1 MKSYTSAWTLV
12 VTVVAAMLLMGG
24 AIVTAPKDVRAS
36 ERSQVRLG
44 LSPGQPVLLADQVQ
58 RTWVKI
64 SLEGLPLG
72 GGAERVPLN
81 VALVLDRSGSMG
93 GEKLRQAREAA
104 LTALDYLHADD
115 LFSLVTYDS
124 NVRVLVPATRV
135 GDRYELRRAI
145 ESIRAGGNTALFA
158 GVSKGVAEVRKFLD
172 DNHVNRVILLSDGLA
187 NVGPSSPDELGRLG
201 RRLGREGISV
211 TTIGLGLGYNEDLM
225 VQLAGNSDGNHV
237 FVEHA
242 SDLARIFRSEFGEL
256 STVVAQDLNVIIQCE
271 PGVRPLRLLG
281 REGEIR
287 GQRVAVRLN
296 QLYALQ
302 EKYLTLEVEVDP
314 TAAGRVRALASVD
327 LVWDDLGSR
336 RQERSRAAA
345 TVQFSVREQEVV
357 AAERADVMVSVS
369 EQKAAA
375 VANKAVQLRDAGEG
389 DKAEALLKDSAMEL
403 EQEALRYDSPALR
416 SLSKKAQ
423 VSSGS
428 IKSDRDWSR
437 NRKELRSQQYKLE
450 RQQSY

>member
-1 MKSYTSAWTLV
+1 MNTCKR
-12 VTVVAAMLLMGG
+12 LLNRTIG
-24 AIVTAPKDVRAS
+24 AVLVTALIAAAAVAGPLHAGAS
-36 ERSQVRLG
+36 ERAQVRLA
-44 LSPGQPVLLADQVQ
+44 LSPGQPVLLADRVQ

-124 NVRVLVPATRV
+124 DVRVLVPATRV

-172 DNHVNRVILLSDGLA
+172 DKHVNRVILLSDGLA

-237 FVEHA
+237 FVEQA

-256 STVVAQDLNVIIQCE
+256 STVVAQDLNVIIRCE

-281 REGEIR
+281 RDGEIR
-287 GQRVAVRLN
+287 GQRVEVRLN

-314 TAAGRVRALASVD
+314 TSADHKRSLATVE
-327 LVWDDLGSR
+327 LGWNDLGSH

-345 TVQFSVREQEVV
+345 EVGFSAREAEVV
-357 AAERADVMVSVS
+357 AAEVADVMVSVS
-369 EQKAAA
+369 EQKAA
-375 VANKAVQLRDAGEG
+375 VAAKQAVQLRDAGER
-389 DKAEALLKDSAMEL
+389 DKAEALLKDSATVL
-403 EQEALRYDSPALR
+403 EQEARRYDSPALR

-423 VSSGS
+423 ASSGS

-437 NRKELRSQQYKLE
+437 NRKQLRSEQYKLE

>member
-1 MKSYTSAWTLV
+1 MNTRKRLLNISAGMLATAVLIGAA
-12 VTVVAAMLLMGG
+12 VTT
-24 AIVTAPKDVRAS
+24 VTMNAGAS
-36 ERSQVRLG
+36 ERTQVRLG
-44 LSPGQPVLLADQVQ
+44 LSPGQPVLLADRVQ

-64 SLEGLPLG
+64 SLEGLPLS

-104 LTALDYLHADD
+104 LIALDYLQADD

-124 NVRVLVPATRV
+124 DVRVLVPATRV

-158 GVSKGVAEVRKFLD
+158 GVSKGVSEVRKFLD
-172 DNHVNRVILLSDGLA
+172 DHHVNRVILLSDGLA
-187 NVGPSSPDELGRLG
+187 NVGPSSPQELGRLG

-237 FVEHA
+237 FVEQA

-256 STVVAQDLNVIIQCE
+256 GTVVAQDLTVIIRCE

-287 GQRVAVRLN
+287 GQRVEVRLN

-314 TAAGRVRALASVD
+314 TAAGRQRALATVE
-327 LVWDDLGSR
+327 LAWNDLGSH

-345 TVQFSVREQEVV
+345 AVEFSVREDEVDDAVV
-357 AAERADVMVSVS
+357 AEVMVSVS

-375 VANKAVQLRDAGEG
+375 ASKEAVQLRDAGQR
-389 DKAEALLKDSAMEL
+389 DKAEALLKDSAVEL
-403 EQEALRYDSPALR
+403 EREARRYDSPALR
-416 SLSKKAQ
+416 SLSKKAK

-437 NRKELRSQQYKLE
+437 NRKRLRSEQYKLE

>member
-1 MKSYTSAWTLV
+1 MNTRKRLLSMAAGV
-12 VTVVAAMLLMGG
+12 VVVAALVG
-24 AIVTAPKDVRAS
+24 AAVTSAPLQARAS
-36 ERSQVRLG
+36 GPVQVRLG
-44 LSPGQPVLLADQVQ
+44 LSPGQPVLLADRVQ

-64 SLEGLPLG
+64 SLEGLPLA

-237 FVEHA
+237 FVEQA

-256 STVVAQDLNVIIQCE
+256 STVVAQDLNVIIRCE

-281 REGEIR
+281 RDGEIR
-287 GQRVAVRLN
+287 GQRVEVRLN

-314 TAAGRVRALASVD
+314 TAAGRKRSLATVELD
-327 LVWDDLGSR
+327 WNDLGSH

-345 TVQFSVREQEVV
+345 AVEFSVREEEVV
-357 AAERADVMVSVS
+357 EAEVADVMVSVS
-369 EQKAAA
+369 EQKAA
-375 VANKAVQLRDAGEG
+375 VASKEAVQLRDAGER

-403 EQEALRYDSPALR
+403 EQEARRYDSPALR
-416 SLSKKAQ
+416 SLSKKAK
-423 VSSGS
+423 VSSDS

-437 NRKELRSQQYKLE
+437 NRKRLRSEQYKLE

>member
-1 MKSYTSAWTLV
+1 MKIYQRLLNRTAA
-12 VTVVAAMLLMGG
+12 VVA
-24 AIVTAPKDVRAS
+24 VTALVGAVATTGAVDVRAS

-44 LSPGQPVLLADQVQ
+44 LSPGQPVLLADRVQ

-64 SLEGLPLG
+64 SLEGLPLS

-115 LFSLVTYDS
+115 LFSLVTYDT

-158 GVSKGVAEVRKFLD
+158 GVSKGVSEVRKFLD

-237 FVEHA
+237 FVEQA

-256 STVVAQDLNVIIQCE
+256 STVVAQDLKVIIRCDK
-271 PGVRPLRLLG
+271 GVRPLRLLG
-281 REGEIR
+281 REGVIR
-287 GQRVAVRLN
+287 GQRVEVRLN

-302 EKYLTLEVEVDP
+302 QKYLTLEVEVAP
-314 TAAGRVRALASVD
+314 TAAGRQRPLASVD
-327 LVWDDLGSR
+327 LAWDDLGSH
-336 RQERSRAAA
+336 RQERGRAAA
-345 TVQFSVREQEVV
+345 TVEFT
-357 AAERADVMVSVS
+357 ARADEVEQAEVAEVMVSVS
-369 EQKAAA
+369 EQKAA
-375 VANKAVQLRDAGEG
+375 VAAKQAVQLRDAGER
-389 DKAEALLKDSAMEL
+389 DKAEALLNDSAMAL
-403 EQEALRYDSPALR
+403 EQEARRYNAPALR
-416 SLSKKAQ
+416 ALSEKAR
-423 VSSGS
+423 VSSGL
-428 IKSDRDWSR
+428 IGSDRDWNR
-437 NRKELRSQQYKLE
+437 NRKDLRSQQYKLE